1 MTGAE
6 NRDDADITE
15 GEWGLR
21 LYTIVILIMSCVML
35 IFYSISLY
43 KICKGTRYL
52 FVITLII
59 MFILSNIGNAG
70 NAIFSHIA
78 SDMFQEHVADPT
90 APYDAD

>member
-1 MTGAE
+1 MTDSEDSGDTDLEA
-6 NRDDADITE
+6 
-15 GEWGLR
+15 GWGQEF
-21 LYTIVILIMSCVML
+21 YTIVILGMSCVML

-70 NAIFSHIA
+70 NAIFSKKA
-78 SDMFQEHVADPT
+78 SNLFLEHAANPT
-90 APYDAD
+90 APYDTD